1 MPTIRLAFEDSIQ
14 RSDASKD
21 SSHRNRTKPTWESPR
36 GVPCKPDS
44 NRRAWSQTPGAGGR
58 GVGSTKGGG
67 RLLLLCVCVWGGAG
81 CWEGRAHV
89 RKRGIAWRGARREGG
104 GCSSPAGGHRVW
116 EGGLWLSLLFA
127 ACRALV
133 DRSRAFACSL
143 HRPDVRPTRVSATTS
158 KRQQQQ
164 QREDLQRKA
173 ARAQARE
180 SNAMYTPRR
189 GGRGG
194 RGGGGRSG
202 GGRGGGGRS
211 GAGGRLRTPPRDT
224 QSQPMA
230 EPLL

>member
-1 MPTIRLAFEDSIQ
+1 MFRKIFCSEA
-14 RSDASKD
+14 
-21 SSHRNRTKPTWESPR
+21 RTTWTSPR
-36 GVPCKPDS
+36 SAPCKTDS
-44 NRRAWSQTPGAGGR
+44 NRRAWSLAPGAGGR

-143 HRPDVRPTRVSATTS
+143 RRPDVCPTSASASTGALG
-158 KRQQQQ
+158 QG
-164 QREDLQRKA
+164 KA
-173 ARAQARE
+173 THAPAFMQSSSMLR
-180 SNAMYTPRR
+180 
-189 GGRGG
+189 

-202 GGRGGGGRS
+202 GGRSGGGRS
-211 GAGGRLRTPPRDT
+211 GSGRSGGGAGRSGGGLK
-224 QSQPMA
+224 
-230 EPLL
+230 

>member
-1 MPTIRLAFEDSIQ
+1 MPASIRFEDSIE

-21 SSHRNRTKPTWESPR
+21 PSHRNSSESTWPSPR
-36 GVPCKPDS
+36 GASRRPDS
-44 NRRAWSQTPGAGGR
+44 NRRAWPQAPGAGGR
-58 GVGSTKGGG
+58 GVPKTLVQGEAFAA
-67 RLLLLCVCVWGGAG
+67 LCVCVWGGAG

-143 HRPDVRPTRVSATTS
+143 RRPDVCPTSASASTG
-158 KRQQQQ
+158 
-164 QREDLQRKA
+164 
-173 ARAQARE
+173 ARE
-180 SNAMYTPRR
+180 QGKATHAPAFMQSSCMLR
-189 GGRGG
+189 

-202 GGRGGGGRS
+202 GGRIGGG
-211 GAGGRLRTPPRDT
+211 LN
-224 QSQPMA
+224 
-230 EPLL
+230 